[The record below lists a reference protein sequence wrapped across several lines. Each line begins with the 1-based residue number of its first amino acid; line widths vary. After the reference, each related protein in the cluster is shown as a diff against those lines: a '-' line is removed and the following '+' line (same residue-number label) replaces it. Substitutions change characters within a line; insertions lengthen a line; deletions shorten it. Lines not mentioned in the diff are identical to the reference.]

1 MKPVILAIGILFF
14 FSVVTT
20 AQVVRVRLDFPVG
33 GAVHPSG
40 SAPFRGAIWIG
51 PEWQWQRGQYIY
63 VPGRWV
69 KPGRRGASWAPG
81 RWKNTRGGFVWIPGR
96 WR

>member
-1 MKPVILAIGILFF
+1 MRVYFIGTFLLLHVATLA
-14 FSVVTT
+14 S

-40 SAPFRGAIWIG
+40 SAPFRGAIWVG